1 MDKEMFDE
9 LLASVQEMDDIVKGK
24 EQPSRKF
31 EFPKKDGIFMS
42 IDQIA
47 SEALRLNPRDRAIL
61 AETIWE
67 SLEDP
72 YIVFSNISDEEAIA
86 LAKQR
91 DKEIERGD
99 AAPLSH
105 KELMARLRE

>member
-1 MDKEMFDE
+1 
-9 LLASVQEMDDIVKGK
+9 
-24 EQPSRKF
+24 
-31 EFPKKDGIFMS
+31 MS

-47 SEALRLNPRDRAIL
+47 SEALRLNPHDRAIL
-61 AETIWE
+61 AEAIWE

-72 YIVFSNISDEEAIA
+72 YISSSDISEEEAIA

-99 AAPLSH
+99 AVPLSH
-105 KELMARLRE
+105 QELMDRLRK